1 MALFELG
8 NGGLPLV
15 IARNQVGKLTGGALS
30 PKTLANLDSL
40 GLGPR
45 TRIKLGRRVAYPT
58 PVLLEWLEARSTTIA
73 ALPSWEL

>member
-8 NGGLPLV
+8 NGDFPPI

-40 GLGPR
+40 GLGPK

-58 PVLLEWLEARSTTIA
+58 PVLLEWLEARSATIA
-73 ALPSWEL
+73 SIPTWEI